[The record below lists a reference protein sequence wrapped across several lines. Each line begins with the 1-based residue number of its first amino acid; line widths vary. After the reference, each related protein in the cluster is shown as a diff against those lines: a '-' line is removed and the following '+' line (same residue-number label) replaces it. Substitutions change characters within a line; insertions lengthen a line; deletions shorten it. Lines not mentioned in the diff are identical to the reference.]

1 MFFLV
6 SIHNVQAKVSTKTA
20 PPEITPNLIDDG
32 FNSPEYTQEDQTVS
46 RDDDYGCLIASLL
59 LENNFTCD
67 FYTQGETSAFYPYI
81 AGHEKYLE
89 LHDTL
94 NSFSFRDYYSVCPIN
109 DSGGVLRNDDV
120 LYEPD
125 VVYVSSTD
133 HVNRGKFYLV
143 TDQTGQVKALK
154 WLIYST
160 KVDRVKDNVPNGAFL
175 FEDLITPSKTATAGV
190 NHQLFVKNVSQSTLS
205 YIVADYSEIGSSRAG
220 TYQSTSAIALGNNQG
235 FTSLLGNG
243 TTLATFRTGVADG
256 PNRWLTIGLYS
267 SPNNKWQGT
276 DYSNYVGQEAGNY
289 PEGTNLTLTSGQVL
303 TGLESLW
310 PVQKI
315 APQETQH
322 HNIEFDLE
330 HRGQAKPELTSS
342 YSNTKSSRFNHP
354 GDQLNLTVQLANKS
368 DGQGSLTPKTFYVTL
383 PQGLSMTA
391 EDLKQITLSSTG
403 SHAVL
408 TGSYDATTRQ
418 VKMVVPTVYN
428 SSIVLDNAS
437 DRDWVKFPV
446 TIDSDAPIGNAVV
459 KTSFSGDNKDGGGN
473 HQTVTAA
480 APDLT
485 IPITKAFD
493 AKLTLG
499 VKNTK
504 DTSDYASSATY
515 VPGDTLQYHMQYQLN
530 EANMYNLTSPVTFSS
545 RNAGL
550 DFSNSAPSVTVNG
563 DRSAASATVDPNT
576 GKITVTKAT
585 GNFSPGDLI
594 DLTYNAKAKADP
606 VAGEPRA
613 KHESTIK
620 IPYNTVGINVTMNG
634 QTLSNTSAS
643 TSLQRKDLDYFVR
656 VPDVID
662 FGRNPRVFDSPFYN
676 TTSGRLKFSHY
687 SASSSKQYY
696 LQVKYNQDL
705 RTSAY
710 AYLRPDS
717 GNALI
722 EYRTDSSGTY
732 QSIDGTASNLTT
744 SGLTTQGIS
753 DLTSYVSDKHFRLN
767 SNDKPLGNY
776 SGTMT
781 WTYSNSI

>member
-1 MFFLV
+1 M
-6 SIHNVQAKVSTKTA
+6 
-20 PPEITPNLIDDG
+20 
-32 FNSPEYTQEDQTVS
+32 
-46 RDDDYGCLIASLL
+46 
-59 LENNFTCD
+59 ENPSN
-67 FYTQGETSAFYPYI
+67 
-81 AGHEKYLE
+81 K
-89 LHDTL
+89 
-94 NSFSFRDYYSVCPIN
+94 
-109 DSGGVLRNDDV
+109 
-120 LYEPD
+120 
-125 VVYVSSTD
+125 
-133 HVNRGKFYLV
+133 GKFYLV
-143 TDQTGQVKALK
+143 KDQTGQVKALK

-160 KVDRVKDNVPNGAFL
+160 NLKGSTSNFPNNAFL
-175 FEDLITPSKTATAGV
+175 MEQLITPSKTATSGV
-190 NHQLFVKNVSQSTLS
+190 DDQLFVKNVSQSTWS
-205 YIVADYSEIGSSRAG
+205 YVTMTGSVKDMLVYNNSIK
-220 TYQSTSAIALGNNQG
+220 SLGNGQG
-235 FTSLLGNG
+235 FTILLGGSRNG
-243 TTLATFRTGVADG
+243 TDYNKYLATVRTGVADG
-256 PNRWLTIGLYS
+256 PNRFLVTSYDGDT
-267 SPNNKWQGT
+267 WQGT
-276 DYSNYVGQEAGNY
+276 NYSNYVGQEASSA
-289 PEGTNLTLTSGQVL
+289 GTVL
-303 TGLESLW
+303 NPSDYAKNFQLLW
-310 PVQKI
+310 PVQQI

-322 HNIEFDLE
+322 HNVELKVE
-330 HRGQAKPELTSS
+330 PRGQAKPELTSS
-342 YSNTKSSRFNHP
+342 YSNPKSLRFNHP
-354 GDQLNLTVQLANKS
+354 VDQLNLTVQLANKS

-781 WTYSNSI
+781 WTYSNSL